1 MDTAQSSRASKQ
13 VLNMEVKLLK
23 PNKIP
28 SSPGHQSK
36 FSTWSWEQDS
46 CLEMGILYG
55 FRSLTCKKTGNMLY
69 NNPKWGGEGKS
80 LLCNSL
86 SGPDAMYVIELKAS
100 SFTSPHI

>member
-28 SSPGHQSK
+28 SSRASK
-36 FSTWSWEQDS
+36 QVLNMELGAG
-46 CLEMGILYG
+46 LEMGILYG

-69 NNPKWGGEGKS
+69 NDPNGVGVWKLIYSATANQALMQWIS
-80 LLCNSL
+80 
-86 SGPDAMYVIELKAS
+86 VV
-100 SFTSPHI
+100 